1 MSSPCRPNAHIRAAP
16 HHIAPTLGTF
26 RDSILATPTNPEV
39 VRHSSQYDQT
49 GSLYGAV
56 DTRGDEEATNAPSMP
71 HLPLTH
77 HNEHISFDA
86 TNSNA
91 SNTQTHHRKPLLHKQ
106 LHAVQSTA
114 TQIPAIALITLFHL
128 MVSIPF
134 GVSYFP
140 VRWKSATSIQS
151 VDTDDKTT
159 TDYDFNLD
167 GSFPIPGKEALGIR
181 MFLFSTIIGQLAMTF
196 ASNFNNCIALQMV
209 ENVPFTISLSYIVI
223 EEQGYGKEAL
233 STLFFLFGLASMI
246 VGVVFY
252 LLGRYEMGR
261 ILYFFPAHVLVGC
274 IGGIGVFIAK
284 TGLEVTANRSFSL
297 DVSGIS
303 SFVDRFHLLL
313 VVFGFEVGL
322 RLLNYFTRDSS
333 GKAKYPLL
341 SPVYF
346 CLITPVFYLGIWLAG
361 KSTESALEE
370 GYFFPPLT
378 DEGTSIMSGL
388 MNDSVWDIFH
398 MVNLSSVSFTA
409 VFQSIPT
416 LLALVLFS
424 LIHVPINIPAFA
436 VSTDVDVDMNIE
448 LMAHGWSNSIVG
460 VFGGLQNYMAYTQ
473 SIIYYKSGGKG
484 KTSSL
489 AVAIVTTILFFIGP
503 AIASYMPR
511 CMAGTLLLHCGV
523 DLFLEGVRDSYGHYD
538 YLEYIGI
545 WTITIVMTLSG
556 MEAALLAGV
565 ISALLTYAIQS
576 VTYPKPIRGSMTA
589 ATLRSS
595 AWNRCPEAFEIL
607 DSKENGRVK
616 IFVIQLQG
624 HLFFGNISIFS
635 DGVKK
640 RIQTFPRDERPIIV
654 IIDFTLVLGIDSS
667 AAQAIIKLRDYLSK
681 HFGIA
686 ISIFV
691 PGNELGFPCEYPM
704 HEALVCQNDQ
714 LPETFNPIEKESF
727 ANLTYGEKM
736 AAKIGLNGSHVCGDL
751 DQALVYAEDALV
763 ALVSPTLL
771 DDNIRRSFLERG
783 KKHISSFDE
792 EYQYALGYLVR
803 MCPSEDPQ
811 LVEKFMSYLTREVY
825 QDGDIL
831 WRQGSESDSAKLL
844 VSGELISR
852 LENEAGTS
860 ETISLGSVIG
870 ESGLV
875 NEANRNSTVYV
886 LEDNTVLY
894 SLSKEAWISLK
905 EKEPKCANLLYG
917 IVIRYLT
924 LRVQHVS
931 NRIFETRCLPI

>member
-1 MSSPCRPNAHIRAAP
+1 
-16 HHIAPTLGTF
+16 
-26 RDSILATPTNPEV
+26 
-39 VRHSSQYDQT
+39 
-49 GSLYGAV
+49 
-56 DTRGDEEATNAPSMP
+56 
-71 HLPLTH
+71 
-77 HNEHISFDA
+77 
-86 TNSNA
+86 
-91 SNTQTHHRKPLLHKQ
+91 
-106 LHAVQSTA
+106 
-114 TQIPAIALITLFHL
+114 IPAIALITLFHL

-140 VRWKSATSIQS
+140 VRWKR
-151 VDTDDKTT
+151 
-159 TDYDFNLD
+159 
-167 GSFPIPGKEALGIR
+167 KEALGIR

-322 RLLNYFTRDSS
+322 RLLNYSTRDSS

-378 DEGTSIMSGL
+378 DEGT
-388 MNDSVWDIFH
+388 VWDIFH

-667 AAQAIIKLRDYLSK
+667 AAQAIIKLRDYLS
-681 HFGIA
+681 
-686 ISIFV
+686 
-691 PGNELGFPCEYPM
+691 
-704 HEALVCQNDQ
+704 
-714 LPETFNPIEKESF
+714 
-727 ANLTYGEKM
+727 
-736 AAKIGLNGSHVCGDL
+736 
-751 DQALVYAEDALV
+751 
-763 ALVSPTLL
+763 
-771 DDNIRRSFLERG
+771 
-783 KKHISSFDE
+783 
-792 EYQYALGYLVR
+792 
-803 MCPSEDPQ
+803 
-811 LVEKFMSYLTREVY
+811 
-825 QDGDIL
+825 
-831 WRQGSESDSAKLL
+831 
-844 VSGELISR
+844 
-852 LENEAGTS
+852 
-860 ETISLGSVIG
+860 
-870 ESGLV
+870 
-875 NEANRNSTVYV
+875 
-886 LEDNTVLY
+886 
-894 SLSKEAWISLK
+894 
-905 EKEPKCANLLYG
+905 
-917 IVIRYLT
+917 
-924 LRVQHVS
+924 
-931 NRIFETRCLPI
+931 